1 MGEFQGVGVGAA
13 NVARL
18 ISVKPPCLGN
28 CSQELVETL
37 VPF

>member
-13 NVARL
+13 NVACL
-18 ISVKPPCLGN
+18 ISVKPPCSGN

-37 VPF
+37 LPF